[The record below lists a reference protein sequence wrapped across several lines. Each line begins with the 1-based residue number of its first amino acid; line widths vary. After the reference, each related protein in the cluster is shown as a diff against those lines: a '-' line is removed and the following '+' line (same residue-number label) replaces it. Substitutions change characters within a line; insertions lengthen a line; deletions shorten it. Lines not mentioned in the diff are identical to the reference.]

1 MAPAP
6 RIHALG
12 FSSAATPARATS
24 VSWSSVP
31 LLTPIAPTHW
41 PSAISGMPPRMGV
54 WRARLA
60 MASPSVSTRFG
71 WSPCIA
77 GPLGARRMAEA
88 SALVMAICTEESF
101 APSMRAKASRCPPSS
116 TTAMSIGT
124 PICSARRSAA
134 SSTARAPS
142 SVSFG
147 LLRVINGMDA
157 PPKSRAGC
165 LAAAPE
171 LWGRAPALLRS
182 QDLGI
187 ERGGRAAAGEHRDHV
202 FCSNGRHP
210 GARFDRGRS
219 DVRRQDDVR
228 PLHQTRMHLR
238 LLFVHVEGG
247 TGNLSGL
254 ERRQQRRLVHY
265 RPPGGVD

>member
-54 WRARLA
+54 CRARLA

-116 TTAMSIGT
+116 T
-124 PICSARRSAA
+124 SAT

-165 LAAAPE
+165 LVAAPE

-247 TGNLSGL
+247 TGNLPGL
-254 ERRQQRRLVHY
+254 ERRQQRRLIHH
-265 RPPGGVD
+265 RPAGGID